1 MGFVLRRDDIVHVDD
16 FHQELGDDPRKA
28 ARLIV
33 EAARQ
38 GELEAQALLGQILLD
53 GQGIER
59 DPALA
64 ATWFG
69 IAAQRGH
76 SMARNMLGRCLEHGW
91 GVPVNLAAAAEQY
104 ALAAADDL
112 DWALYNLAN
121 LLATGRGAP
130 KDPAHALALY
140 MRAADLGHAKSMNLV
155 GRHFEEGLCVSRD
168 LDQAREWYRRS
179 AEAGDFRGQF
189 SHAAMLAE
197 AGELEA
203 ALDWLRRALEGG
215 NLNFLRVARGQLEQA
230 RQAPL
235 RQMALE
241 YYRRAADLGDAN
253 DIEILAKA
261 LKRLAFSSIE

>member
-1 MGFVLRRDDIVHVDD
+1 MGFVLRRDDIVCLDD
-16 FHQELGDDPRKA
+16 LHQDLGDDPRKA

-76 SMARNMLGRCLEHGW
+76 AMARNMLGRCLEHGW
-91 GVPVNLAAAAEQY
+91 GVPPDLAAAAEQY
-104 ALAAADDL
+104 ALATADDL

-121 LLATGRGAP
+121 LLATGRGVP
-130 KDPAHALALY
+130 RDPAHALALY

-155 GRHFEEGLCVSRD
+155 GRHFEEGLCVPRD
-168 LDQAREWYRRS
+168 LALAREWYRRS

-189 SHAAMLAE
+189 SYAAVLAE
-197 AGELEA
+197 SGDLPA
-203 ALDWLRRALEGG
+203 ALPWLQRALDGG
-215 NLNFLRVARGQLEQA
+215 NLKFLRVAREQLARAEQ
-230 RQAPL
+230 PEL
-235 RQMALE
+235 RRMALD
-241 YYRRAADLGDAN
+241 YYRRAAAIGEAN
-253 DIEILAKA
+253 DTEMLANA
-261 LKRLAFSSIE
+261 LKQLPLAAI

>member
-1 MGFVLRRDDIVHVDD
+1 MGFVLRRDDIVSLDD
-16 FHQELGDDPRKA
+16 LHQGPADDPRRR

-53 GQGIER
+53 GHGIER

-76 SMARNMLGRCLEHGW
+76 RMARNMFGRCLEHGW
-91 GVPVNLAAAAEQY
+91 GVPQNLAAAAEQY

-121 LLATGRGAP
+121 LLATGRGVAC
-130 KDPAHALALY
+130 DPAHALALY
-140 MRAADLGHAKSMNLV
+140 RRAADLGHAKSMNLV
-155 GRHFEEGLCVSRD
+155 GRHFEEGLCVPRD
-168 LDQAREWYRRS
+168 LEQARSWYRRS

-189 SHAAMLAE
+189 SHAALLAE
-197 AGELEA
+197 AGELDA
-203 ALDWLRRALEGG
+203 ALHWLQCALEGG
-215 NLNFLRVARGQLEQA
+215 NLRFLRVAREQLAQAEQPA
-230 RQAPL
+230 L
-235 RQMALE
+235 RQMALA
-241 YYRRAADLGDAN
+241 YYRRAAELGEADDTECLAN
-253 DIEILAKA
+253 A
-261 LKRLAFSSIE
+261 LKNALKASI